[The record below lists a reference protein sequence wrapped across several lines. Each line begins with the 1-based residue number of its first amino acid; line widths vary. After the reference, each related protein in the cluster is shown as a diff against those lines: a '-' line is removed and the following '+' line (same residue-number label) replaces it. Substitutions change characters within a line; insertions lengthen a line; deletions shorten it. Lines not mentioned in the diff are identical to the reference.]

1 MHQSAQKLSCRWK
14 EIKSKRNTNLYV
26 VSGSRSSS
34 RNSVIGSTIM
44 GCLSLMTML
53 YDVMSLPL
61 QLGSCQDSTADVAL
75 GLTLMVTIAEGLEG
89 GVIQDV
95 VEENWPG
102 PALLIAYTR
111 NQIKI
116 TGSQKTFCSS
126 DYKFIQFSIN
136 INSFGSRTFSQWMPN
151 EEITT
156 KNNHEYSSF

>member
-1 MHQSAQKLSCRWK
+1 M
-14 EIKSKRNTNLYV
+14 
-26 VSGSRSSS
+26 
-34 RNSVIGSTIM
+34 IGSTIM

-116 TGSQKTFCSS
+116 TGSQKTFVHL
-126 DYKFIQFSIN
+126 I
-136 INSFGSRTFSQWMPN
+136 INSYNFLLILTLLVPERFHSGCPM
-151 EEITT
+151 
-156 KNNHEYSSF
+156 KK